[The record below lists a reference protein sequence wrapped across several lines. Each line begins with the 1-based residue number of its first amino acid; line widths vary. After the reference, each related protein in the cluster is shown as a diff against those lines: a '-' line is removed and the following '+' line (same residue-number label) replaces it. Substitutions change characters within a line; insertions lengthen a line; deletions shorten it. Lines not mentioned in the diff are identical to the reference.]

1 MSQRVG
7 IGDCHRKKIRRAR
20 SSLAA
25 PGRSRKENAMSLIE
39 LRNLHKEYVLGAFSV
54 HVLRDIDLTIEE
66 GEYIAIMGP
75 SGSGKSTLLNLLG
88 CLDRPTTGSYIL
100 GGEDVSMLDDDQLSA
115 IRSRSLGFIFQ
126 SYNLIAQLSVL
137 ENIEIPL
144 FYQGQTEK
152 ASRHK
157 AQELAEMVG
166 LGDRVAH
173 RPSELSGGEQQRVA
187 IARALAND
195 PLTILA
201 DEPTGNLDSVTGKEI
216 LLLLDELHRD
226 GKTMIMVTHDETI
239 ATRAGRV
246 IRLLDGRI
254 KSDTIN

>member
-1 MSQRVG
+1 
-7 IGDCHRKKIRRAR
+7 
-20 SSLAA
+20 
-25 PGRSRKENAMSLIE
+25 MSLIE

-66 GEYIAIMGP
+66 GEYIAVMGP

-88 CLDRPTTGSYIL
+88 CLDRPTAGNYFL

-115 IRSRSLGFIFQ
+115 IRSRRLGFIFQ

-166 LGDRVAH
+166 LGDRVTH

-216 LLLLDELHRD
+216 LLLLDELHRN

-254 KSDTIN
+254 KSDTKN

>member
-1 MSQRVG
+1 
-7 IGDCHRKKIRRAR
+7 
-20 SSLAA
+20 
-25 PGRSRKENAMSLIE
+25 MSLIE
-39 LRNLHKEYVLGAFSV
+39 LRNLHKEYTMGIVRV
-54 HVLRDIDLTIEE
+54 HALRGIDLTVEE

-88 CLDRPTTGSYIL
+88 CLDRPTTGNYIL

-115 IRSRSLGFIFQ
+115 IRSRRLGFIFQ

-152 ASRHK
+152 ASRRR
-157 AQELAEMVG
+157 AQELAGLVG
-166 LGDRVAH
+166 LGGRVAH
-173 RPSELSGGEQQRVA
+173 KPSELSGGEQQRVA

-201 DEPTGNLDSVTGKEI
+201 DEPTGNLDSATGEEI
-216 LLLLDELHRD
+216 LQLLDELHLA
-226 GKTMIMVTHDETI
+226 GKTMITVTHDETV
-239 ATRAGRV
+239 AARAGRT
-246 IRLLDGRI
+246 IRLRDGHI
-254 KSDTIN
+254 ESDKMN